1 MPRQSRARASAPKK
15 PTKQERL
22 MAAAVRLFSRQGYAG
37 TSVRDLGEAL
47 GIQPGSVYAH
57 IDSKH
62 TMLVSLVESGIDQY
76 LDAVAE
82 LPGTPTEQLRH
93 FVEAHVR
100 VVAEDVNRAR
110 VVYHQWRHIQPPDRT
125 RIVAKRYA
133 YEHRLR
139 DIIDAGVAAG
149 EFAPDLD
156 RPTAV
161 RAVLGMVNWCPEWL
175 PSDGSEPT
183 EGVGAG
189 LAEIVLA
196 SVRIGHGAA
205 HA

>member
-1 MPRQSRARASAPKK
+1 MPRQSSAHASAPKK
-15 PTKQERL
+15 PTKRERL
-22 MAAAVRLFSRQGYAG
+22 LEAAVRLFSSQGYAG

-62 TMLVSLVESGIDQY
+62 TMLVDLVEKGIDQY

-82 LPGTPTEQLRH
+82 LPGTPAEQLHH

-110 VVYHQWRHIQPPDRT
+110 VVYHQWRHIQPPDRA
-125 RIVAKRYA
+125 RIAAKRHA
-133 YEHRLR
+133 YENRLR

-149 EFAPDLD
+149 DFAPDLD
-156 RPTAV
+156 RTYAV
-161 RAVLGMVNWCPEWL
+161 RAILGMVNWCPEWL
-175 PSDGSEPT
+175 SADGSEST
-183 EGVGAG
+183 ETVSVG
-189 LAEIVLA
+189 LSEIVLA
-196 SVRIGHGAA
+196 SVRVGHGAPA
-205 HA
+205 F

>member
-1 MPRQSRARASAPKK
+1 MRRQTRTRASAPKK

-22 MAAAVRLFSRQGYAG
+22 MAAAVRLFSQQGYAG

-62 TMLVSLVESGIDQY
+62 TMLVQLIETGIDQY
-76 LDAVAE
+76 LDAVAD
-82 LPGTPTEQLRH
+82 LSGTPTEQLRR

-100 VVAEDVNRAR
+100 VVAEDVDYAR
-110 VVYHQWRHIQPPDRT
+110 VVYHQWRHIQPPDRS

-139 DIIDAGVAAG
+139 GIIDAGIAAG
-149 EFAPDLD
+149 EFASDLD
-156 RPTAV
+156 RSTAV
-161 RAVLGMVNWCPEWL
+161 RAVLGMVNWCPEWF
-175 PSDGSEPT
+175 PSDGSEPAET
-183 EGVGAG
+183 VAAG
-189 LAEIVLA
+189 LADIVLA
-196 SVRIGHGAA
+196 SVRAGHGA
-205 HA
+205 HHS

>member
-1 MPRQSRARASAPKK
+1 MPRQSRAHASAPKK
-15 PTKQERL
+15 QTKQERL
-22 MAAAVRLFSRQGYAG
+22 LEAAVRLFSRQGYAG

-62 TMLVSLVESGIDQY
+62 TMLVQLVESGIDQY
-76 LDAVAE
+76 LDAVAD
-82 LPGTPTEQLRH
+82 LPGTPTEQLRQ

-100 VVAEDVNRAR
+100 VVAQDVNRAR

-139 DIIDAGVAAG
+139 DIIEAGVASG
-149 EFAPDLD
+149 EFAADLD
-156 RPTAV
+156 CPTAV
-161 RAVLGMVNWCPEWL
+161 RTVLGMVNWCPEWL
-175 PSDGSEPT
+175 PTDDSEPADL
-183 EGVGAG
+183 VGAG

-205 HA
+205 HS